1 MGSLLTFSRHRRH
14 RRTLPLIRFAFL
26 IMSLINVTV
35 KLLRT
40 GEPVFEGSYA
50 RSDMPT
56 TAARSVRES
65 V

>member
-1 MGSLLTFSRHRRH
+1 MGGLLTFSRH

-26 IMSLINVTV
+26 VMSLINVTV

-50 RSDMPT
+50 RSDIMLRHNGRT
-56 TAARSVRES
+56 VG
-65 V
+65 